1 MLVLL
6 IVCRR
11 LSSPHS
17 IGCCG
22 SSSFL
27 SFIYSGL
34 LLQAD
39 AQPYYLSPSGVQ
51 QVNEGGSF
59 VFDCTVETGMTPVF
73 FVFLDDSTLSILMGS
88 CFNFG
93 PVTTSDSGNLLQ
105 YWYCS
110 GHSDLFVVG
119 ELCVT
124 YEVYMD
130 MLV

>member
-6 IVCRR
+6 IVCRC

-17 IGCCG
+17 IGCRG
-22 SSSFL
+22 FSSFL

-39 AQPYYLSPSGVQ
+39 AQPYHLSPSGVQ
-51 QVNEGGSF
+51 QVNEGGNF

-73 FVFLDDSTLSILMGS
+73 FVFLDDSTLSSRISILMGS
-88 CFNFG
+88 RFNFG

-119 ELCVT
+119 ELCVKRG
-124 YEVYMD
+124 YI
-130 MLV
+130 